1 MANAQSARAW
11 MMAQLKGDEAGIAK
25 HFVAVST
32 NAVEVT
38 KITYGINL
46 DTVGVAGIDYLDS
59 ADVFAD
65 KASAITEYDT
75 RLGVQK

>member
-1 MANAQSARAW
+1 

-38 KITYGINL
+38 KF
-46 DTVGVAGIDYLDS
+46 GIDT
-59 ADVFAD
+59 AR
-65 KASAITEYDT
+65 AIWLLYW
-75 RLGVQK
+75 